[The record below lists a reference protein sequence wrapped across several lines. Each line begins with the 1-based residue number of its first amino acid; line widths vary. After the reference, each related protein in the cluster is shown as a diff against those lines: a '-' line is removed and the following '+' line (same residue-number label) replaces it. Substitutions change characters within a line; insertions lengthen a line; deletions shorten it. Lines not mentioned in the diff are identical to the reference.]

1 MGRLHVASW
10 LLVSTLCASAHAQL
24 GDPSVPQE
32 TPDVRMPAG
41 DAARGIPMPAGTFDQ
56 EVYRARRQ
64 RLMEQLDGD
73 VAVVFGATSIGA
85 HGAQDADF
93 YNLTGL
99 AQETGAALLLAP
111 SEPVHKEFL
120 FLRGVNPEQNRWN
133 GERAI
138 LGRGIELGTGFARVY
153 RTSRLGSTLALTG
166 VHAEKFV
173 FLGPIVGYDKPIP
186 KALQVCKDASA
197 RLPGVGVRMDHRLLR
212 RMRQNHDEAELDL
225 MRQAIACTGSGLEAA
240 MCNVRAGMSEFELK
254 QVIERGFRD
263 AGSRRNAFDS
273 IVASGPNGAV
283 LHYPNDSRLMQAGEL
298 VLCDVGAEIEH
309 YASDVTRTFPVSGRF
324 TPRQREVY
332 EVVLRAQQAAIDAT
346 RAGVRLREDIHEAAR
361 RVIEQAG
368 FTDDFFHG
376 TSHFVGLEVHD
387 AGLSDEPLPA
397 GTVITIEPGIY
408 LADEALG
415 IRIEDEVLITEDGCV
430 VLTEGIPRSIDAI
443 ERLMARCNS
452 RVGGPTGE
460 SP

>member
-1 MGRLHVASW
+1 MGRL
-10 LLVSTLCASAHAQL
+10 LITTLILVSSAWESALAQ
-24 GDPSVPQE
+24 DPDPTIPRE
-32 TPDVRMPAG
+32 TTDIQMPAG
-41 DAARGIPMPAGTFDQ
+41 DAARGIPIPVGTFDQ
-56 EVYRARRQ
+56 EVYRSRRQ
-64 RLMEQLDGD
+64 RVMEQLDGD
-73 VAVVFGATSIGA
+73 VAVVFGATSIGP
-85 HGAQDADF
+85 HGSQDADF
-93 YNLTGL
+93 YYLTGL
-99 AQETGAALLLAP
+99 AQETGAALVLAP
-111 SEPVHKEFL
+111 SEPIHKEFL
-120 FLRGVNPEQNRWN
+120 FLRSVNPEENRWD

-153 RTSRLGSTLALTG
+153 RTSRLGSVLALAG
-166 VHAEKFV
+166 VHAEEFV
-173 FLGPIVGYDKPIP
+173 FLGPLVGFDKPIP

-197 RLPGVGVRMDHRLLR
+197 RLPGVDVRMDYRLLP
-212 RMRQNHDEAELDL
+212 RMRQVHDEAELDL
-225 MRQAIACTGSGLEAA
+225 MGRAIACTANGLEAA
-240 MCNVRAGMSEFELK
+240 MCNVRPGMSEFDLK

-283 LHYPNDSRLMQAGEL
+283 LHYPDDGRPMQAGEL

-324 TPRQREVY
+324 TERQREVY
-332 EVVLRAQQAAIDAT
+332 EIVLRAQQAAIDAT

-361 RVIEQAG
+361 HVIEQAG

-387 AGLSDEPLPA
+387 AGLADEPLPA

-408 LADEALG
+408 LADEPLG

-430 VLTEGIPRSIDAI
+430 VLTEGIPRSIDAL
-443 ERLMARCNS
+443 ERLMASCNAH
-452 RVGGPTGE
+452 VGAPTGA